1 VSKYYTKI
9 YYDPFYGYTTNPWV
23 VYIGKRNLFWVSYK
37 FCGSFST
44 MSGAENRK
52 KEIDDAI
59 KGSVEIDW

>member
-1 VSKYYTKI
+1 MSKYYTKI
-9 YYDPFYGYTTNPWV
+9 SYNPSYAYIANPWV
-23 VYIGKRNLFWVSYK
+23 VYVGKPTLFWVIYK
-37 FCGSFST
+37 YCGSFPT